1 MAYNILP
8 EDLQNTP
15 STPATGEQFS
25 FGTLEETTPSN
36 PPGAFSLETPP
47 IALQPKAVERRADEA
62 HFGLGE
68 NSPGRDTLKN
78 AIATG
83 TDGFLREADARRMEY
98 EERNRRTMMIRDMA
112 EKQQGPVTPEQAD
125 QIMRIGTTVPKIDPS
140 TLWENQYSRAVVN
153 QTTAT
158 LSATF
163 DAIGKAFGIEPEK
176 SMDMMEITQELLTKK
191 RIARNLREE
200 HDAYTKEQGTGTKVL
215 DFLEGFIP
223 GKAWWQLSDAAKN
236 SKLEGIPLAY
246 GSTMAEVVSN
256 LATLPVDEYRKRSTE
271 IYDYLKTR
279 NIYDAERFLN
289 ALDSYTNDDKF
300 LDNAFSVLDVATAPG
315 IGLLAKGASGVA
327 GGVGKAA
334 VRAPGAIAKG
344 ALEEGKGFVGSLS
357 SALKGIVRSGG
368 DKAEQILSQA
378 GDAKNAAKATV
389 AKDLMM
395 EIKGVDP
402 LNAQGSFTSRII
414 SIFNPGAMVDAS
426 NMSAEAIRRLST
438 VLGEQG
444 DTLLKA
450 LTRVNTID
458 RLTPEALR
466 VGLDEAWEI
475 LQKRYIHVNDAVI
488 DVKPLVTRDVL
499 PENNPLVNVGAK
511 QVILGYINGDVFETA
526 EAANKFARD
535 FYKLGEDYTIIDH
548 GAGKVISIVKYVDE
562 TTPKVREALL
572 ISTNNRKEEGGILA
586 NMFRGLRTADDNV
599 PQFQRQNRKQVLSAL
614 NNIEKAAMEVA
625 ESIRNLSK
633 SERNDL
639 RVILERNRDA
649 VTNLPNGDMKYGEW
663 HKSVFELENAYQTIH
678 GRPITEKEI
687 QAYYSY
693 IQLND
698 LDYMVRNAT
707 IFRDKTRLGIEE
719 IALKHHVII
728 PDTGVHFY
736 QPQELSGGGKF
747 VDSLPDINR
756 SDWSVMLHINLPGDP
771 GKVLQ
776 AKQILGSD
784 LRDIEDLLKDG
795 YKIIQ
800 IANPNAYPMEK
811 IVGRVPVNY
820 IITKDFERRPL
831 SWTQI
836 PYQEGGHKSYAT
848 DWFVKQPKIA
858 RTTGEALPDGTPAR
872 TAHTFEG
879 DTSIM
884 GFGSE
889 AEAKKYASLMDQ
901 ARILLKDNKTQE
913 LKDFL
918 AKHLPFDYKHFTS
931 LFEDSVDDVG
941 RRVPAALHKDDPI
954 SHVFSGQ
961 RTSDTVEYKDI
972 YSDFT
977 DNIRSPHN
985 LWANI
990 DKEFAGQKNMDL
1002 MSVSEREPIFKLTTA
1017 EKIDPLK
1024 TMNDS
1029 IANVMRNRLMA
1040 DYKIS
1045 AVETW
1050 VQEFGDLLK
1059 GADKFLLETN
1069 PVYYLHNGIL
1079 DTSNPNAGRIS
1090 LAKAQREA
1098 ILRLLGTDSPL
1109 NSWLE
1114 WTRRKLVDSIYES
1127 KGQTASNK
1135 LAFSDIYK
1143 ETDPFKY
1150 ARQVAFH
1157 SKLGLFNPVQLFL
1170 QAQTLTHV
1178 MAIAGP
1184 VNGAA
1189 GTMAGTM
1196 MSLLRYTEN
1205 PKIIDWYAKKAAALG
1220 FNNPTWFKES
1230 YEEMRRLG
1238 LWHVEGEH
1246 SWVSNTLDP
1255 QLYKGVAGTFLDKGT
1270 FFFREGERLTRMAAW
1285 NAAYLEWRK
1294 VNPTAQ
1300 INNAVRRQLVDRQ
1313 NMFTVNMMRDANASW
1328 QQGAFSV
1335 PTQFLGYQARLS
1347 EQLLGNRLTN
1357 VEKAR
1362 AIATYSLMYGIPA
1375 GTAAF
1380 TGAIP
1385 GFPDGDDMK
1394 KWILNNG
1401 NKWMGVDFNNE
1412 AVDFATRGML
1422 DTAVA
1427 MVSGEKFNLSSR
1439 WGPSNMWKELLK
1451 DDKGFLEIAL
1461 GASGSIIGDM
1471 KKSADPF
1478 AKAIGSVFSD
1488 DPSTQY
1494 APQPE
1499 DFLFL
1504 ANNVSTISQASKLV
1518 WALNTGIYFSRNG
1531 VKQSD
1536 ISPISAIFT
1545 AITGT
1550 SPRDVSDAMLMQQSL
1565 KDTKKAQDDA
1575 QKFITDYFRRA
1586 NAAAAKDDYASF
1598 ENYMRLVKIHF
1609 IAGGFQDKDLAT
1621 VYRKASEGLLN
1632 TSSKIRQD
1640 FWKNAP
1646 KSQQELRIQDTFKGL
1661 N

>member
-1 MAYNILP
+1 
-8 EDLQNTP
+8 
-15 STPATGEQFS
+15 
-25 FGTLEETTPSN
+25 
-36 PPGAFSLETPP
+36 
-47 IALQPKAVERRADEA
+47 
-62 HFGLGE
+62 
-68 NSPGRDTLKN
+68 
-78 AIATG
+78 
-83 TDGFLREADARRMEY
+83 
-98 EERNRRTMMIRDMA
+98 
-112 EKQQGPVTPEQAD
+112 
-125 QIMRIGTTVPKIDPS
+125 
-140 TLWENQYSRAVVN
+140 
-153 QTTAT
+153 
-158 LSATF
+158 
-163 DAIGKAFGIEPEK
+163 
-176 SMDMMEITQELLTKK
+176 
-191 RIARNLREE
+191 
-200 HDAYTKEQGTGTKVL
+200 
-215 DFLEGFIP
+215 
-223 GKAWWQLSDAAKN
+223 
-236 SKLEGIPLAY
+236 
-246 GSTMAEVVSN
+246 MAEVVGN
-256 LATLPVDEYRKRSTE
+256 LATLPVAEYKKRASE
-271 IYDYLKTR
+271 IYDYLKAR

-289 ALDSYTNDDKF
+289 ALDSYTSDDKF

-315 IGLLAKGASGVA
+315 IGLVAKGASGVA

-344 ALEEGKGFVGSLS
+344 ALEEGRGFVGSLS
-357 SALKGIVRSGG
+357 SMLKGVVRSGG

-378 GDAKNAAKATV
+378 GGAKAAAQATL
-389 AKDLMM
+389 AKDAMM

-402 LNAQGSFTSRII
+402 LNARGSFTSRII
-414 SIFNPGAMVDAS
+414 SIFNPGAMVDNG
-426 NMSAEAIRRLST
+426 NMSAEAIRRLASILEQQGET
-438 VLGEQG
+438 VV
-444 DTLLKA
+444 KA

-458 RLTPEALR
+458 RLTPEAMR

-475 LQKRYIHVNDAVI
+475 LQRRYTHVNDAVI
-488 DVKPLVTRDVL
+488 DVKPLYSRDIL
-499 PENNPLVNVGAK
+499 PEDNPLVNVGAK
-511 QVILGYINGDVFETA
+511 QVILGYVNGDVFESF

-535 FYKLGEDYTIIDH
+535 FYKLGEDYTILDH
-548 GAGKVISIVKYVDE
+548 GGGKVISVVKYVDE

-572 ISTNNRKEEGGILA
+572 ISTDNRKEEGGILA
-586 NMFRGLRTADDNV
+586 NMFRGLRTADDNL
-599 PQFQRQNRKQVLSAL
+599 PKFQRQNRKQVLSAL

-625 ESIRNLSK
+625 ESIRSLSK
-633 SERNDL
+633 TERNEL
-639 RVILERNRDA
+639 SVILERNRDA
-649 VTNLPNGDMKYGEW
+649 AINLPDGTIKYGQW
-663 HKSVFELENAYQTIH
+663 HKTVRDLEEAYQSIH
-678 GRPITEKEI
+678 GRPPTEKEV
-687 QAYYSY
+687 QAYFSY
-693 IQLND
+693 VQLND
-698 LDYMVRNAT
+698 LDWMVRNAT

-719 IALKHHVII
+719 IALRHQGISA
-728 PDTGVHFY
+728 DTGNAY
-736 QPQELSGGGKF
+736 LYTREISGGGKF
-747 VDSLPDINR
+747 VDNLPFGQD
-756 SDWSVMLHINLPGDP
+756 DWSLMIHTNQPGDP
-771 GKVLQ
+771 GKVIK
-776 AKQILGSD
+776 AKQIFPSD
-784 LRDIEDLLKDG
+784 RKEIDDLLKDG
-795 YKIIQ
+795 YKIVQ
-800 IANPNAYPMEK
+800 VANPNAYPMEQL
-811 IVGRVPVNY
+811 VGRVPVNY
-820 IITKDFERRPL
+820 ILTKDFERRPL

-858 RTTGEALPDGTPAR
+858 RATEEAAPDGTPGR

-889 AEAKKYASLMDQ
+889 AEAKKYAGLMDQ
-901 ARILLKDNKTQE
+901 ARVLLKDNKTKE

-918 AKHLPFDYKHFTS
+918 AKHLPFDYRKFTS
-931 LFEDSVDDVG
+931 FFEDGVDDAG
-941 RRVPAALHKDDPI
+941 RVVPAALHKDDQI
-954 SHVFSGQ
+954 SHVFTGQ
-961 RTSDTVEYKDI
+961 RTSDTIEYKDV

-990 DKEFAGQKNMDL
+990 DKEFAGQKNQDL
-1002 MSVSEREPIFKLTTA
+1002 MSVSEREPLFKLITA

-1050 VQEFGDLLK
+1050 VQDFKDLLK
-1059 GADKFLLETN
+1059 GADKDLLEAN
-1069 PVYYLHNGIL
+1069 PVYFLHNGIL
-1079 DTSNPNAGRIS
+1079 DTSNPNAGRVS

-1114 WTRRKLVDSIYES
+1114 WTRRKLVDSIYEA
-1127 KGQTASNK
+1127 KGQEASNK
-1135 LAFSDIYK
+1135 LAFSNIYK

-1150 ARQVAFH
+1150 ARQIAFH
-1157 SKLGLFNPVQLFL
+1157 SKLGLYNPVQLFL

-1189 GTMAGTM
+1189 GTAAGTM
-1196 MSLLRYTEN
+1196 MSFLRYTEN

-1220 FNNPTWFKES
+1220 FKNPGWFKES
-1230 YEEMRRLG
+1230 YQEMRRLG

-1246 SWVSNTLDP
+1246 SWVSDTLDP
-1255 QLYKGVAGTFLDKGT
+1255 KLFKGIGGQFLDKGT
-1270 FFFREGERLTRMAAW
+1270 LFFREGERLTRMAAW

-1294 VNPTAQ
+1294 VNPTAE
-1300 INNAVRRQLVDRQ
+1300 INNAVRRQLADRT

-1328 QQGAFSV
+1328 QQGFFSV

-1357 VEKAR
+1357 TEKAR

-1380 TGAIP
+1380 TGGIP
-1385 GFPDGDDMK
+1385 GFPDGEDMK

-1401 NKWMGVDFNNE
+1401 NKWMGVDFNDA

-1422 DTAVA
+1422 DTAASLVLD
-1427 MVSGEKFNLSSR
+1427 EKFNLSSR

-1478 AKAIGSVFSD
+1478 ARGIASAFSD
-1488 DPSTQY
+1488 DPSTQF
-1494 APQPE
+1494 APQAE

-1518 WALNTGIYFSRNG
+1518 WALNTGIYYSRNG
-1531 VKQSD
+1531 VKQSE
-1536 ISPISAIFT
+1536 ITPIAAIFT

-1550 SPRDVSDAMLMQQSL
+1550 SPRDVSDAQLMQQSL

-1586 NAAAAKDDYASF
+1586 NSAAAKDDYKSY

-1632 TSSKIRQD
+1632 TSSKIKQD